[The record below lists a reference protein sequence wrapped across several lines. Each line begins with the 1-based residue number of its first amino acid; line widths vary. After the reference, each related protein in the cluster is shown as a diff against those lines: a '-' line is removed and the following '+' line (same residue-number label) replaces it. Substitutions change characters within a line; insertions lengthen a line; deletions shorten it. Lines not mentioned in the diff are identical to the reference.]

1 MENEYTTS
9 NLQNNEKKQFFSYI
23 RYNFFDNFM
32 SQADMDSDN
41 LLDESSLKSFQFFQ
55 MRFGNKWLVSWYVMS
70 LVFSC
75 IAAAFVLLPQT
86 PFVRLI
92 SPLRGMAASYA
103 VLGLSTLI
111 VKHSKKWGMQYKKYR
126 INKLYQ
132 KIVKMQYKN
141 KKLEKAMDEE
151 DIYAFE
157 VEFKKMKKIH
167 DKILTLYAE
176 IEETASQLKMSTKN
190 DKIRESVT
198 ELNNSLNRATSYF
211 NDVQNR
217 LKDLKKGE
225 MSTNEEVLDNNF
237 KNLSNNNE
245 ILDNNFKTSN
255 NINKEQKIKDR
266 KLEKENN
273 FEDEEE
279 LVQ

>member
-23 RYNFFDNFM
+23 RYNFFYNFM
-32 SQADMDSDN
+32 RQEDMDSDD

-55 MRFGNKWLVSWYVMS
+55 MRFGNKWPVSWFGMS
-70 LVFSC
+70 LVFSYM
-75 IAAAFVLLPQT
+75 AAFVLFSPI
-86 PFVRLI
+86 PYFSLI
-92 SPLRGMAASYA
+92 SSVCGMAASYA